1 MIKRLH
7 TAAIGVAL
15 VLSATSAAQAGP
27 YYGFDGRTYGEPA
40 TAPNWGRPES
50 KGPKLADDK
59 GAPRKC
65 LTTAVHAVLDQ
76 IEARFGPVKVIS
88 TCRPGARIAGSGRI
102 SRHASGN
109 AVDFEAGS
117 RKGAIINW
125 LVANHKTGGTMT
137 YPDMSHIHV
146 DVGQHFV
153 SLAGGRKYA
162 SRSTRSSGRRYADSG
177 RATIAIMRA
186 PMTRA
191 HAPMAARAVTFARC
205 PTSVARATVGSRGT
219 VVRERATT
227 PAGTPQCTEA
237 SRRPPEFGCRRSQ
250 IGVSGR
256 SVRHPFSFPA
266 GAPLRVRTCCAN
278 RRLAAPTRRK
288 FAAIW
293 RRPAVARI

>member
-1 MIKRLH
+1 MIKRLS

-15 VLSATSAAQAGP
+15 VLSFNPAQAAP

-40 TAPNWGRPES
+40 KAPNWGRPES

-109 AVDFEAGS
+109 AVDFEAGG

-125 LVANHKTGGTMT
+125 LVANHKSGGTMT
-137 YPDMSHIHV
+137 YPSMSHIHV

-162 SRSTRSSGRRYADSG
+162 SRSGNSSRRYAQDSSRYDGGYSRASYEGSRSSGRSRRYAREASYERGYSYGDSG
-177 RATIAIMRA
+177 TGRYTGGYATIYR
-186 PMTRA
+186 
-191 HAPMAARAVTFARC
+191 
-205 PTSVARATVGSRGT
+205 
-219 VVRERATT
+219 
-227 PAGTPQCTEA
+227 
-237 SRRPPEFGCRRSQ
+237 
-250 IGVSGR
+250 
-256 SVRHPFSFPA
+256 
-266 GAPLRVRTCCAN
+266 
-278 RRLAAPTRRK
+278 
-288 FAAIW
+288 
-293 RRPAVARI
+293 